1 MHVSLKHPLFL
12 KYYQITF
19 YILRIWKEN
28 TTAKKFSP
36 HTANLYRGAFTL
48 SQRMMNAIQ
57 NLEYYMM
64 IEVIEPFWHE
74 FITKIKNVS

>member
-1 MHVSLKHPLFL
+1 MHVSSQLPFFEGTNFLFL
-12 KYYQITF
+12 S
-19 YILRIWKEN
+19 RIWKEN

-36 HTANLYRGAFTL
+36 HTANLYRVAFTL

-74 FITKIKNVS
+74 FITKINNVC